1 MKKLVLTALSLSVLA
16 SAAFA
21 DGGDNARAFIERN
34 AVHSQYVQQMATSA
48 QRQEPASGLKVQAP
62 SPEALSHYADH
73 AIKNNPENYR
83 SK

>member
-34 AVHSQYVQQMATSA
+34 AVHSQYVQATSA
-48 QRQEPASGLKVQAP
+48 QRQEPASGFKVQAP

-73 AIKNNPENYR
+73 AIKNNPENDR